1 MISSVGK
8 DFHHG
13 LSQLQIIREW
23 VIEREIAGELEGVG
37 VRFLLKGVE
46 SLLEDGLEV
55 VSKD

>member
-46 SLLEDGLEV
+46 SLLEHVLEV
-55 VSKD
+55 V